1 LQHFIAQGRT
11 PAITMDT
18 SASQDIKQFMFQAS
32 GGKDI
37 DAVNNVEAKAK
48 KIYESFAKLAIK
60 GETLRMLLMYN
71 LAKRA
76 GKKQGE
82 KSVGLEVKL
91 PKCNENFGR

>member
-37 DAVNNVEAKAK
+37 DAVNNVKLK
-48 KIYESFAKLAIK
+48 LRKYMKSFAKLAIK
-60 GETLRMLLMYN
+60 VKTLRMLFN
-71 LAKRA
+71 
-76 GKKQGE
+76 
-82 KSVGLEVKL
+82 V
-91 PKCNENFGR
+91 